1 MALNIAFIGHGAI
14 ASSALILLRADPGGV
29 EVSGCI
35 CRPGRE
41 QAAAAVFG
49 DGVPVATSID
59 ELPDST
65 DLVVDCAGHGGLQQH
80 AEPALLRG
88 FDVLTVSIG
97 ALTDPDLLSRLIDA
111 AGRGSS
117 RLNLA
122 SGAIGALDA
131 LSAAAVGG
139 LDEVVYRGRKSPQA
153 WQGSVAEE
161 TLDLSGP
168 LPEPVCHFA
177 GTAGEAASR
186 YPKNA
191 NVAAAVALAGVGFD
205 DTTVELWADSGF
217 ERSTHTID
225 ATGRFGKLHFEIAG
239 EPMDDSPRSSALTA
253 MSVVAQIRR
262 LISPLGF

>member
-1 MALNIAFIGHGAI
+1 MALNIVLIGHGAI
-14 ASSALILLRADPGGV
+14 ASSALTLLRPDPAGV
-29 EVSGCI
+29 EVSGGI

-41 QAAAAVFG
+41 QAAFAIFG
-49 DGVPVATSID
+49 EGVPVVTSID
-59 ELPDST
+59 QLPDST
-65 DLVVDCAGHGGLQQH
+65 DLVVDCAGHGGLRQH

-111 AGRGSS
+111 ASRGGS

-139 LDEVVYRGRKSPQA
+139 LDEVVYRGRKSPKA

-161 TLDLSGP
+161 TLDLSAP

-191 NVAAAVALAGVGFD
+191 NVAAAVALAGIGFE
-205 DTTVELWADSGF
+205 DTTVELWADSGV

-225 ATGRFGKLHFEIAG
+225 ATGRFGKLRFEIAG
-239 EPMDDSPRSSALTA
+239 EPMTENTRSSALTA
-253 MSVVAQIRR
+253 MSVVAHIRR
-262 LISPLGF
+262 LIAPLSF